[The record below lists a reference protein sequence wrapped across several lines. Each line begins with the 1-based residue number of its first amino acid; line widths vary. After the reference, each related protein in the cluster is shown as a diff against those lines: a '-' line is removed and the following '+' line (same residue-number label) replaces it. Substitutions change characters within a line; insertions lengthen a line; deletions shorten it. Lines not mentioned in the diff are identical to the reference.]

1 MHRELSTRVDNVSR
15 RLTNFDSS
23 ENIIF
28 DEASVSYAHS
38 KLLRYVAD
46 EYIRD
51 VRLRRKS
58 IESFYTALS
67 KLDDHD
73 AKSLLYVSNFLENK
87 SWENISFD
95 SDDYK
100 NQLIEYLKNQ
110 QDPLLAFNELIYQK
124 ISNVLPEEY
133 LGWFKNDL
141 RCSLFLTYLIRDS
154 IEYEAYKGRNELINA
169 VTDYLRYEIH
179 MFIDLYFQNLPNYE
193 VQHYRIGERKVVDI
207 LYVKSVY
214 LKNRL
219 DCEEDINWI
228 DPTNDQQVNSIYKYL
243 NDKDRQHII
252 LKGIFFP
259 QNTKEK
265 YELILA
271 SLDVLSNVE
280 DPNIGTKNKKGFSP
294 RGYTLYIMEKAW
306 RGRKYYSSQKPSSDN
321 DSVKIYDKN
330 LPKLKELMKFSGLTA
345 NKMINKSIEQTYD
358 KLILEK
364 IDK

>member
-1 MHRELSTRVDNVSR
+1 MSREISTRVDNISR
-15 RLTNFDSS
+15 RLTNFNSS

-51 VRLRRKS
+51 VRFRRKS

-67 KLDDHD
+67 KLDEHN

-87 SWENISFD
+87 SWENINFD

-100 NQLIEYLKNQ
+100 NLLIEYLKNRR
-110 QDPLLAFNELIYQK
+110 DPLSTFNELIYKK
-124 ISNVLPEEY
+124 IHNVLPEEY

-141 RCSLFLTYLIRDS
+141 RCSLFLAYLIRDS
-154 IEYEAYKGRNELINA
+154 IQNEAYKGRDELINE
-169 VTDYLRYEIH
+169 VTYYLRYEIH
-179 MFIDLYFQNLPNYE
+179 MFIEQYFPNLPDYE
-193 VQHYRIGERKVVDI
+193 VQHDRTGERKVVDI
-207 LYVKSVY
+207 LYVKSIY

-219 DCEEDINWI
+219 DCEGDIDWI

-271 SLDVLSNVE
+271 SLDVLSNVK
-280 DPNIGTKNKKGFSP
+280 DPNIGTKNQKNFSP
-294 RGYTLYIMEKAW
+294 RGYTLHSMENAW
-306 RGRKYYSSQKPSSDN
+306 RGRKNYSSRNLSSDN
-321 DSVKIYDKN
+321 DSVKIYSKN
-330 LPKLKELMKFSGLTA
+330 LPKLKELMKFSSLTA

-358 KLILEK
+358 KLIAKK

>member
-1 MHRELSTRVDNVSR
+1 MSRELSPRVDNVSR
-15 RLTNFDSS
+15 RPTNFDSS

-38 KLLRYVAD
+38 KLLRYVTD
-46 EYIRD
+46 EYIKD
-51 VRLRRKS
+51 VRLNRKS
-58 IESFYTALS
+58 IESFYTALR
-67 KLDDHD
+67 KLDSHD
-73 AKSLLYVSNFLENK
+73 AKSLLYMSNYLENK
-87 SWENISFD
+87 SWENINFD
-95 SDDYK
+95 NDDYK
-100 NQLIEYLKNQ
+100 NLLIEYLKSRRN
-110 QDPLLAFNELIYQK
+110 PLSAFNELIYEK
-124 ISNVLPEEY
+124 IHSVLPEEY

-141 RCSLFLTYLIRDS
+141 RCSLFLAYLVRDS
-154 IEYEAYKGRNELINA
+154 IENEAYKGRDELINA

-179 MFIDLYFQNLPNYE
+179 MFINQYFQNLPDYE
-193 VQHYRIGERKVVDI
+193 CQHDRTGERKVVDI

-228 DPTNDQQVNSIYKYL
+228 DPTNDQQVNSIYKHL
-243 NDKDRQHII
+243 NHKDRQHII

-280 DPNIGTKNKKGFSP
+280 DPNIGTNNKKGFSP
-294 RGYTLYIMEKAW
+294 RGYALYIMEKAW

-321 DSVKIYDKN
+321 NSVKIYDKN
-330 LPKLKELMKFSGLTA
+330 LPKLKELMKFSSLTA